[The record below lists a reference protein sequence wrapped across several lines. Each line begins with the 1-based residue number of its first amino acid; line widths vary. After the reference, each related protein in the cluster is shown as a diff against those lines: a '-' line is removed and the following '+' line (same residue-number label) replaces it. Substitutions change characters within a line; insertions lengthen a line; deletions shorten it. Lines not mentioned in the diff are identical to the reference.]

1 VDYSQVELRVL
12 AHISQDPGLLQ
23 AFRRG
28 EDIHAAT
35 AAAIYHI
42 ELDQVTPNQRRFAKS
57 VNFGLLYGMSAFRLA
72 RESDLTLGEAE
83 RFQQA
88 YFDSFPNVRQYLE
101 QTIRQARE
109 QGWVETVLGRRR
121 YFPVLQG
128 AAGSRTSAL
137 AQQRAER
144 EAVNFPIQG
153 SAADIIKIAM
163 INLHRTLRERDFEA
177 RMLLQVHDEL
187 VLEVPQAEI
196 EPVTDL
202 VVDLMENAY
211 ELRAPLRA
219 DTKIGPNWL
228 EMS

>member
-1 VDYSQVELRVL
+1 
-12 AHISQDPGLLQ
+12 
-23 AFRRG
+23 
-28 EDIHAAT
+28 
-35 AAAIYHI
+35 
-42 ELDQVTPNQRRFAKS
+42 VTPNQRRFAKS

-88 YFDSFPNVRQYLE
+88 YFDNFPNVRGYLE
-101 QTIRQARE
+101 RTIHQAKE
-109 QGWVETVLGRRR
+109 QGWVQTVLGRRR
-121 YFPVLQG
+121 YFPVLQS

-163 INLHRTLRERDFEA
+163 INLHHALTEDGFDA

-187 VLEVPQAEI
+187 VLEVPRAEI
-196 EPVTDL
+196 EAVTAL

-219 DTKIGPNWL
+219 DTKVGPNWL
-228 EMS
+228 DMS